1 MCVPV
6 EDVSRSFRF
15 ILKCAKSRTQD
26 HMQKYNVTKAAGGL
40 FFSLLCCVSQKMI
53 IRDVGKCVFVS
64 VKNVEEEN
72 MEKK

>member
-1 MCVPV
+1 MCVCVPV

-40 FFSLLCCVSQKMI
+40 FFLSYAASA
-53 IRDVGKCVFVS
+53 
-64 VKNVEEEN
+64 
-72 MEKK
+72 KK